1 MFRRLAIAV
10 AVTTALTGCGSQI
23 SGAPHAGEIDVRKL
37 DVGAYNTEPLD
48 VRYSY
53 NNSYGGG
60 IQLAMVRLADHLA
73 SSVDIDPRLKYGAG
87 VSTMFPDG
95 LDPAILPAANWAA
108 AKQNNVLFGFGA
120 RGADAKADAT
130 GTATIF
136 VLQFQDEAAAARTA
150 NEFEDM
156 ATTDRTQP
164 VTLPKYAAARA
175 HSDDRSIGSTMAHG
189 KYLISLTISVPNTDR
204 PGLVNLAERAYTA
217 QIPLLDSLPTLS
229 REDVLRLPSD
239 PDDILRRTFN
249 PDGLGY
255 PNAGSQAT
263 YGAPGF
269 TNAFGID
276 RAHWRQVL
284 ADTGTDRIGFSDGSL
299 LFRTRDDAA
308 AHTLLPEPLSE
319 VYTRPVDPPPGIPDG
334 RCGER
339 ISETFGQKRFRC
351 TVEYRRYVASVD
363 SNQIADVYQRAAAA
377 YAVLA
382 NSQ

>member
-1 MFRRLAIAV
+1 MLRQLSFAIAV
-10 AVTTALTGCGSQI
+10 AAVLTGCGSQV
-23 SGAPHAGEIDVRKL
+23 SGVPHAGEIDVRKL
-37 DVGAYNTEPLD
+37 DVGAYDTDPLD
-48 VRYSY
+48 VRYTY
-53 NNSYGGG
+53 DNYYGGG
-60 IQLAMVRLADHLA
+60 EQLAMVRLADHIA
-73 SSVDIDPRLKYGAG
+73 SSLDIDPRLKYGAG
-87 VSTMFPDG
+87 VSPMLPDG

-108 AKQNNVLFGFGA
+108 AKQNNVLFGFGVS
-120 RGADAKADAT
+120 GADAKADAT
-130 GTATIF
+130 GAVTIF

-150 NEFEDM
+150 SEFEDT
-156 ATTDRTQP
+156 ATTDRVQP
-164 VTLPKYAAARA
+164 LTLPKYPATRA
-175 HSDDRSIGSTMAHG
+175 HSDDQSIGSTMAHG
-189 KYLISLTISVPNTDR
+189 KYLISVAISVPNTDR
-204 PGLVNLAERAYTA
+204 AGLVRLAEQAYTA
-217 QIPLLDSLPTLS
+217 QIPLLDSLPALS

-249 PDGLGY
+249 PDALGDPY
-255 PNAGSQAT
+255 AGNQAT
-263 YGAPGF
+263 YGALGF
-269 TNAFGID
+269 TNVFGID

-284 ADTGTDRIGFSDGSL
+284 ADTGTDRIGLSDGSL

-334 RCGER
+334 RCGEHT
-339 ISETFGQKRFRC
+339 SETDSRKRFRC